1 MKDRRSVDDLSISE
15 LQRVLSEK
23 KRIAREARLARYRET
38 GRAVHLPIG
47 AAPEAATPGLDE
59 PRRRAPRSPLRRVF
73 DFFLLIVEVGAVLG
87 LVYVLY
93 NGSEILAQL
102 NREASQASAGAGAV
116 ATFTATPIVTAVVL
130 PSGHT
135 PPTSG
140 EGGQPNDA
148 EIPES
153 LRPLV
158 QSLPPPAIPTQGP
171 SQALRLVIPAINVDS
186 LIVQGDGWEQLKK
199 GVGQHIGTP
208 DPGQNG
214 NLVLSA
220 HNDIFGEIF
229 RRLDELSP
237 GDEVQV
243 YTASQIF
250 TYVITGTEVV
260 PPTQV
265 SVMAP
270 TEHPSLT
277 LISCYPYL
285 VDNKRIVVFADLK
298 TQ

>member
-47 AAPEAATPGLDE
+47 VASEALALGADE
-59 PRRRAPRSPLRRVF
+59 PRRRAPRSLSRRLF
-73 DFFLLIVEVGAVLG
+73 DFFLLIMEVGAVVG

-93 NGSEILAQL
+93 NGSAILAQL
-102 NREASQASAGAGAV
+102 NREVSQAAAGAV
-116 ATFTATPIVTAVVL
+116 PTVTATPIVTAVVL

-135 PPTSG
+135 PPTSSG
-140 EGGQPNDA
+140 GGQPNDA

-153 LRPLV
+153 LRALV
-158 QSLPPPAIPTQGP
+158 QSLPPPVIPTQGP
-171 SQALRLVIPAINVDS
+171 SQALRVVIPAINVDS

-199 GVGQHIGTP
+199 GVGQRIGTP
-208 DPGQNG
+208 DPGRNG

-220 HNDIFGEIF
+220 HNDIYGEIF
-229 RRLDELSP
+229 RRLDELIP
-237 GDEVQV
+237 GDELQI
-243 YTASQIF
+243 YTASQIY
-250 TYVITGTEVV
+250 TYVITGSDVV

-265 SVMAP
+265 SVMDP
-270 TEHPSLT
+270 TAYPSLT

-285 VDNKRIVVFADLK
+285 VDNMRIVVFADLK
-298 TQ
+298 T

>member
-1 MKDRRSVDDLSISE
+1 MKDRRPVDDLSIDE

-23 KRIAREARLARYRET
+23 KRIAREARLAKYRQT
-38 GRAVHLPIG
+38 GRAVRVPIG
-47 AAPEAATPGLDE
+47 TAPETAALDTPRS
-59 PRRRAPRSPLRRVF
+59 PRAPRSLPRRFF
-73 DFFLLIVEVGAVLG
+73 DIFLLLVEVGAVLG

-93 NGSEILAQL
+93 NGSEILARL
-102 NREASQASAGAGAV
+102 NREVAAAV
-116 ATFTATPIVTAVVL
+116 ADAVPTFTATPLVTAVVL

-135 PPTSG
+135 PPTSP

-158 QSLPPPAIPTQGP
+158 QSLPPPVIPTQGP
-171 SQALRLVIPAINVDS
+171 SQALRVVIPAINVDS
-186 LIVQGDGWEQLKK
+186 AVVQGDGWEQLKK
-199 GVGQHIGTP
+199 GVGQRIGTP
-208 DPGQNG
+208 DPGQPG

-229 RRLDELSP
+229 RRLDELAP
-237 GDEVQV
+237 GDEVQL

-250 TYVITGTEVV
+250 TYVVTGSDVV
-260 PPTQV
+260 APTKV
-265 SVMAP
+265 SVMDP
-270 TEHPSLT
+270 TEHPSIT

>member
-47 AAPEAATPGLDE
+47 AVPEAAAPGQDE
-59 PRRRAPRSPLRRVF
+59 PRRRAPRSLPRRLL

-102 NREASQASAGAGAV
+102 NREVNQSVAQALPS
-116 ATFTATPIVTAVVL
+116 FTATPLVTAVVL

-135 PPTSG
+135 PPTSV

-153 LRPLV
+153 LRALV
-158 QSLPPPAIPTQGP
+158 QSLPPPVIPTQGP
-171 SQALRLVIPAINVDS
+171 SQALRLVIPAINVDAI
-186 LIVQGDGWEQLKK
+186 IVQGDGWDQLKK
-199 GVGQHIGTP
+199 GVGQHVGTP
-208 DPGQNG
+208 DPGQDG

-229 RRLDELSP
+229 RRLDELAP
-237 GDEVQV
+237 GDEVQI
-243 YTASQIF
+243 YTASQIY

-265 SVMAP
+265 SVMDP
-270 TEHPSLT
+270 TAYPSLT

-285 VDNKRIVVFADLK
+285 VDNKRIVVVADLK

>member
-1 MKDRRSVDDLSISE
+1 MKDRRSVDDLSVSE

-23 KRIAREARLARYRET
+23 KRAAREARLTKYRQT
-38 GRAVHLPIG
+38 GRAVRLPIG
-47 AAPEAATPGLDE
+47 ATPEVIAAPLAGERPARASRSLV
-59 PRRRAPRSPLRRVF
+59 RRLF
-73 DFFLLIVEVGAVLG
+73 DFFLLIVEVGAVVG
-87 LVYVLY
+87 LIYVFY
-93 NGSEILAQL
+93 NGTEILARL
-102 NREASQASAGAGAV
+102 NQEVQAVVADAV
-116 ATFTATPIVTAVVL
+116 PTFTATPLITAVVL

-135 PPTSG
+135 PPTSA

-171 SQALRLVIPAINVDS
+171 TQALRIVIPAINLDS
-186 LIVQGDGWEQLKK
+186 QVVQGDGWEQLKK

-220 HNDIFGEIF
+220 HNDIFGELF
-229 RRLDELSP
+229 RRLDELAP
-237 GDEVQV
+237 GDEVQL

-250 TYVITGTEVV
+250 TYIVTGTDIVL
-260 PPTQV
+260 PTTV
-265 SVMAP
+265 SVMDA
-270 TEHPSLT
+270 TSHSSLT

-285 VDNKRIVVFADLK
+285 VDNKRIVVSADLK